1 MKKIL
6 SLFLLLFCYPLLG
19 EENVELYSNSLQF
32 KQNNRII
39 VASSNVHLHLGDI
52 SIETDKLSLDADKNI
67 AWGTGNITIHRG
79 EDQFKSSYFYLDID
93 NKVITLKDI
102 KLRITPHEKKGNLYF
117 RAKTL
122 IDSKGIK
129 YGTGGRVSTCD
140 IPDHPHH
147 FLWAHKFQYI
157 PKKRI
162 VIYGGI
168 LYNEFNLFPFNYLPP
183 IPLLE
188 VYPLPYYFYELGK
201 RKIVWNFPV
210 IGKKEKDTWGYFM
223 QNSIDYKHSNRKD
236 SSLLIDYFEYK
247 GYGFGI
253 RHHYD
258 YKNNK
263 GMFYYYNFDG
273 DHFRS

>member
-122 IDSKGIK
+122 ID
-129 YGTGGRVSTCD
+129 
-140 IPDHPHH
+140 
-147 FLWAHKFQYI
+147 
-157 PKKRI
+157 
-162 VIYGGI
+162 
-168 LYNEFNLFPFNYLPP
+168 
-183 IPLLE
+183 
-188 VYPLPYYFYELGK
+188 
-201 RKIVWNFPV
+201 
-210 IGKKEKDTWGYFM
+210 
-223 QNSIDYKHSNRKD
+223 
-236 SSLLIDYFEYK
+236 
-247 GYGFGI
+247 
-253 RHHYD
+253 
-258 YKNNK
+258 
-263 GMFYYYNFDG
+263 
-273 DHFRS
+273 